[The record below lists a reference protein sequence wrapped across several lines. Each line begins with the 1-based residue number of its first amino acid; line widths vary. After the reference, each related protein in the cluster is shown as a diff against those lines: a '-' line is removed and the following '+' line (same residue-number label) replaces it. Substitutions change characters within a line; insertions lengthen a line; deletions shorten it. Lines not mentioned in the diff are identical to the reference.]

1 MSGSRRVVGER
12 YQLDGLIGR
21 GGMGQVWSGTDLRLG
36 RRVAVKLLRD
46 DLVSSTTG
54 GAVTSSLDLADQQAR
69 FTRECR
75 VTARLDHPGLVAV
88 FDAGTDDGHHYLVMQ
103 LLDGLTLSDLIAE
116 NDGLP
121 YAWAASVAAQLCAAL
136 AVVHAVPVVHR
147 DLKPANVM
155 IRPDGRVMLLDLG
168 IASAF
173 EPELSTLTRTG
184 RPLGTPSYMAPE
196 QALTGRAE
204 PRSDLYAL
212 GCTLYAMLTG
222 DAPFHGPTPL
232 AVMTQHVSHP
242 PRPVR
247 ELRPDVPAALADLIA
262 ALLEK
267 DPADRPSSAQEVYLR
282 LLPLLPRS
290 SGDAVA
296 ALRPT
301 AQPDPSRPYRHPVA
315 PLPYAGSAGLAADP
329 GAGSGRG
336 STGLGV
342 PEGPDPAEA
351 ARRASDL
358 YESGRFGEAAALL
371 ASALPRAAAE
381 HGATAPQ
388 VSDLRRMHARV
399 LVDAGQ
405 YLRAHEEYLLL
416 ARAHAADRGPDAPEA
431 LDCAARAA
439 DCLSRSGDAVG
450 ALSGCREVLAG
461 YQRRHSQGLP
471 VEPDRV
477 LRIRQRI
484 GELYLDLGDR
494 ASAQAVLLPLW
505 HELERGYGPHHP
517 RVAEVARLLALTRPT
532 ASAQPITPPP
542 RQAGGPGTGPTPA
555 GFGPAPPTW

>member
-1 MSGSRRVVGER
+1 MSDPRRVVGER
-12 YQLDGLIGR
+12 YRLDSLLGR

-54 GAVTSSLDLADQQAR
+54 GSVTSSLDLADQRAR

-88 FDAGTDDGHHYLVMQ
+88 FDAGTDDGRHYLVMQ
-103 LLDGLTLSDLIAE
+103 LLDGMTLADLIAE

-155 IRPDGRVMLLDLG
+155 VRPDGRVLLLDLG

-184 RPLGTPSYMAPE
+184 RPIGTPSYMAPE
-196 QALTGRAE
+196 QAMTGRAE

-247 ELRPDVPAALADLIA
+247 EHRPDVPPVLADLIA

-267 DPADRPSSAQEVYLR
+267 DPAARPASAQEVYLR
-282 LLPLLPRS
+282 LLPLLPHS
-290 SGDAVA
+290 STDAVA

-301 AQPDPSRPYRHPVA
+301 TQPDPTRPYRHPVA
-315 PLPYAGSAGLAADP
+315 PLPYAGSAALAE
-329 GAGSGRG
+329 GSGVP
-336 STGLGV
+336 GV
-342 PEGPDPAEA
+342 PDGPDPAEA
-351 ARRASDL
+351 ARRASGL
-358 YESGRFGEAAALL
+358 YESGRYGEAAALL

-399 LVDAGQ
+399 LMDDQQ

-416 ARAHAADRGPDAPEA
+416 ARAHAAERGPDAPEA
-431 LDCAARAA
+431 LDCAAQAA
-439 DCLSRSGDAVG
+439 DCLARSGDAVG
-450 ALSGCREVLAG
+450 ALSGYREALAG
-461 YQRRHSQGLP
+461 YERRRSQGLP
-471 VEPDRV
+471 VDTERLFRV
-477 LRIRQRI
+477 RQRI
-484 GELYLDLGDR
+484 GELFLDVRDP

-505 HELERGYGPHHP
+505 HELERGHGPHHP
-517 RVAEVARLLALTRPT
+517 RVAELAQLLALTRAT
-532 ASAQPITPPP
+532 AAPQPPAGAAAQ
-542 RQAGGPGTGPTPA
+542 TPA
-555 GFGPAPPTW
+555 GFGPPPPTW